1 MDKSENSNS
10 NSNHMEFTLGKKNE
24 DIYGNK
30 FSEQSEESLKILN
43 TIQVKRTETIE
54 DINDADYYKYKK
66 RTSDVVQR
74 KINDFPRSSV
84 HHQDSDVFY
93 KPISNRNVPNQ
104 VGKPAVKKDPLDI
117 CNDSEKGTFYRKFTD
132 TRILNLLSEPYR
144 TKVKMLKNRFIGV
157 HSRGYRSPVY
167 EQQQF

>member
-66 RTSDVVQR
+66 RTSDVV
-74 KINDFPRSSV
+74 
-84 HHQDSDVFY
+84 
-93 KPISNRNVPNQ
+93 
-104 VGKPAVKKDPLDI
+104 
-117 CNDSEKGTFYRKFTD
+117 
-132 TRILNLLSEPYR
+132 
-144 TKVKMLKNRFIGV
+144 
-157 HSRGYRSPVY
+157 
-167 EQQQF
+167 